1 MKRND
6 RRVRK
11 TRAQLQKS
19 LIELMKT
26 KNIKDITVK
35 ELVDLADIN
44 RSTFYLHYN
53 NINDILKE
61 MEQTLVTEIN
71 QVFLTYKE
79 EHSEEGTFQFIS
91 GLLQAIYRNLE
102 FCQVIF
108 GENGDREFTREIHVM
123 VDDKIA
129 ERLKQDLGSNFK
141 DHKYLSSYYVTGVMG
156 MLHIW
161 AYDDERMNPDRMAQL
176 CYRLVMTSINYLK
189 TLSPEEL
196 ENFHSTR

>member
-61 MEQTLVTEIN
+61 MEQTLETEIN
-71 QVFLTYKE
+71 QFFLT
-79 EHSEEGTFQFIS
+79 
-91 GLLQAIYRNLE
+91 
-102 FCQVIF
+102 
-108 GENGDREFTREIHVM
+108 
-123 VDDKIA
+123 
-129 ERLKQDLGSNFK
+129 
-141 DHKYLSSYYVTGVMG
+141 
-156 MLHIW
+156 
-161 AYDDERMNPDRMAQL
+161 
-176 CYRLVMTSINYLK
+176 
-189 TLSPEEL
+189 
-196 ENFHSTR
+196 